1 LYCNKIVLQKEQNGN
16 KLKRE
21 TCQNRISLFELK
33 RIRKQSIQIAKYNNI
48 KIIFRRILIDKKEIL
63 DARKLYIVE
72 ILQTTNKKINK
83 IINKIKI
90 TSEEK
95 EFLYLK
101 ATN

>member
-1 LYCNKIVLQKEQNGN
+1 MYCNKIVLQKEQNGN

>member
-101 ATN
+101 ATD

>member
-1 LYCNKIVLQKEQNGN
+1 MYCNKIVLQKEQNGN

-101 ATN
+101 ATD

>member
-1 LYCNKIVLQKEQNGN
+1 MYCNKIVLQKEQNCS

-21 TCQNRISLFELK
+21 TCQIRISLFELK
-33 RIRKQSIQIAKYNNI
+33 SIRKESIQIAKYNNI

-83 IINKIKI
+83 IKI